1 MTLSVVPLAEFIRR
15 GDARRG
21 AWVPSPELIGS
32 VAQIIADVRL
42 RGDAALVEYTRRYD
56 DPAYDIA
63 KLRLPIPMTDGAR
76 ALVPPEIA
84 DALTREKAQ
93 IEQFHAQCRPRDV
106 NHVQADGTRYGVRYA
121 PLASVALY
129 IHGGRSVRPSS
140 VLMAAIPA
148 KLAGVPRTI
157 VMTPPLPA
165 GGVHPAMLFACSLCE
180 IDELYV
186 VGGAHAIA
194 AAAIGTESIAPVQKV
209 VGSGGA
215 IVTEA
220 KRQLFGTCE
229 MDRVGAPPQTIVL
242 ADEGASSEYVVGELL
257 AQSERD
263 AFAPAAVLSESRELL
278 EAVAQLVDT
287 LGVRSLDGN
296 CALLHAHGRRELL
309 EAIDLMQPDVLIV
322 QARDPQPY
330 IDRVQHV
337 RTMLVGDMTPAASA
351 RYALAAPLLEFLQPC
366 TVLENSRERMLG
378 DAQQLAALC
387 DFESLPHH
395 AHAARLRNG

>member
-1 MTLSVVPLAEFIRR
+1 MTLSVIPLAEFIRR

-21 AWVPSPELIGS
+21 AWVPSPELVGG
-32 VAQIIADVRL
+32 VAKIVAEVRL
-42 RGDAALVEYTRRYD
+42 RGDAALVDYTRRYD

-63 KLRLPIPMTDGAR
+63 KLRLAIPMMDGAR

-84 DALTREKAQ
+84 GALASEKAR
-93 IEQFHAQCRPRDV
+93 IERFHERCRPPDV
-106 NHVQADGTRYGVRYA
+106 NFVDSDGTRYGVRYG
-121 PLASVALY
+121 PIASVALY
-129 IHGGRSVRPSS
+129 VPGGPGSGPSS
-140 VLMAAIPA
+140 VLMSAVPA

-157 VMTPPLPA
+157 VMTPPLPG
-165 GGVHPAMLFACSLCE
+165 GGVHPALLFACSLCE

-194 AAAIGTESIAPVQKV
+194 AAALGTESIAPVQKI
-209 VGSGGA
+209 VGAGGA

-229 MDRVGAPPQTIVL
+229 MDRVGAPPQTVVV

-263 AFAPAAVLSESRELL
+263 TFASLAVISESRALL
-278 EAVAQLVDT
+278 DAVAQLIDT
-287 LGVRSLDGN
+287 LGVHSLDGN
-296 CALLHAHGRRELL
+296 CALLLAGGRRDVF
-309 EAIDLMQPDVLIV
+309 EAIAAMQPDVLIV

-330 IDRVQHV
+330 LDRVKHV
-337 RTMLVGDMTPAASA
+337 RTILVGDMTPAASA
-351 RYALAAPLLEFLQPC
+351 RHALALPLLEFLQPC
-366 TVLENSRERMLG
+366 TVFENSRERMLG
-378 DAQQLAALC
+378 DAQQVAALC
-387 DFESLPHH
+387 DFESLPNH